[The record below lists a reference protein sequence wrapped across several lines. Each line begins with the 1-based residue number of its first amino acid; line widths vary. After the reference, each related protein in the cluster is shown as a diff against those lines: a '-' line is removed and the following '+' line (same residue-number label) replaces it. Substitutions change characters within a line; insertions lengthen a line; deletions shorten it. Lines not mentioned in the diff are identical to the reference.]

1 MTPGVPGAP
10 GARGVPAAVVGV
22 GMSHFR
28 TRRDDEDLVGLLQE
42 GAERALADAGVEM
55 DDVDALVLSQSP
67 DALHG
72 IAHPEQAAAGPL
84 AALGKP
90 VLRVHTGGATGA
102 SAFQVGWWAV
112 ASGRF
117 ESVLVV
123 GAEKMGDALQP
134 AQVALNMIWDP
145 AYEAGL
151 PLNTIAMTAL
161 SAVRYMDRYGA
172 TEEDFALVAERLRA
186 NGARNRYAHLRTPIS
201 AKEILQTPVLASPL
215 RLGMSC
221 PQTSGACAVLVTS
234 GDRARRLS
242 SPPAW
247 IRGVAAR
254 SNTYFM
260 GDKMAA
266 CGDNDHATH
275 HELALAAVEAYTMAG
290 IGDPA
295 TQIHVAEP
303 YVPFSSMEAPM
314 LESLG
319 LCERG
324 TGFRL
329 AGEGVWNMDGRL
341 PVCPSGGVLCTNP
354 ISVSALARM
363 AEAAQQVR
371 RRAGDHQVDRV
382 ETAVAGGAGGSIQFF
397 VVGVFG
403 KEPP

>member
-1 MTPGVPGAP
+1 MTPGVP
-10 GARGVPAAVVGV
+10 AAVIGV
-22 GMSHFR
+22 GMSRFR

-42 GAERALADAGVEM
+42 GAELALADAGVGM
-55 DDVDALVLSQSP
+55 GDVDALILSQSP

-145 AYEAGL
+145 AYETGL

-161 SAVRYMDRYGA
+161 SAVRYMDRFGA
-172 TEEDFALVAERLRA
+172 TEDDFALVAERLRA
-186 NGARNRYAHLRTPIS
+186 NGARNEYSHLRTPIT
-201 AKEILQTPVLASPL
+201 AKEILDSPVLAWPL
-215 RLGMSC
+215 HLGMSC
-221 PQTSGACAVLVTS
+221 PQTSGACAVLIMS
-234 GDRARRLS
+234 GERARRLS

-247 IRGVAAR
+247 VRGVSAR
-254 SNTYFM
+254 TNTYFM
-260 GDKMAA
+260 GDKMAD

-275 HELALAAVEAYTMAG
+275 HELELAAAEAYAMAG
-290 IGDPA
+290 ITDPA
-295 TQIHVAEP
+295 TGIHVAEP

-329 AGEGVWNMDGRL
+329 AAQGAWDLDGRL
-341 PVCPSGGVLCTNP
+341 PVCPSGGVMCTNP
-354 ISVSALARM
+354 ISVSALVRM

-371 RRAGDHQVDRV
+371 GRAGGHQVDRA
-382 ETAVAGGAGGSIQFF
+382 ETAVAAGAGGSIQFF

-403 KEPP
+403 KEPA